1 MTSCRQIHTAGPLVP
16 EASAFETGVAVEKLR
31 RHKSPSTNQIAA
43 ELIKAADRTI
53 RSEIHKFINSIWNME
68 ELPEEWKE

>member
-1 MTSCRQIHTAGPLVP
+1 VS
-16 EASAFETGVAVEKLR
+16 EASAIETGVAVEKLR
-31 RHKSPSTNQIAA
+31 THKSPGIYQIAA

-53 RSEIHKFINSIWNME
+53 HSEIHTFINSVWNKE